1 MTASGPLVV
10 GLGRPDRG
18 DDGVGSAVA
27 RAVAALA
34 LPGVEVREELDPTD
48 LVALWDGRCC
58 AVVVDA
64 VRSGRPPGTLVVLEA
79 GADAE
84 PLPESA
90 WAGSGRGSTHALGL
104 AAAVELAR
112 VLHRLPARVRVV
124 GVEAAGFDHGA
135 ALTPGVAAAV
145 PAAVGA
151 VTTALQQAHQ
161 ERQQETQ
168 QEAPGV
174 PR

>member
-10 GLGRPDRG
+10 GLGRSDRG
-18 DDGVGSAVA
+18 DDGVGAAVA

-34 LPGVEVREELDPTD
+34 LPGVDVREALDPTD
-48 LVALWDGRCC
+48 LVALWEGRTC

-64 VRSGRPPGTLVVLEA
+64 VRSGRLPGTLMVLEVGA
-79 GADAE
+79 GAA

-112 VLHRLPARVRVV
+112 VLHRLPQRVRVV
-124 GVEAAGFDHGA
+124 GVEAAAFDHGSG
-135 ALTPGVAAAV
+135 LTPAVAEVV
-145 PAAVGA
+145 PAAVDA
-151 VTTALQQAHQ
+151 VITALQQA
-161 ERQQETQ
+161 RPETQ
-168 QEAPGV
+168 QEVPGV